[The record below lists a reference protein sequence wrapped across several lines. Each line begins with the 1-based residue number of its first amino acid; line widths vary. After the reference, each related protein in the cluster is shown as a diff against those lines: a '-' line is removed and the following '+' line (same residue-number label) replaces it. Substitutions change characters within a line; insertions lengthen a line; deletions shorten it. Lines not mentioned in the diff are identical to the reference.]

1 MLQLGTAVRE
11 IWIRPIHLFTG
22 TGAAGRILDV
32 FMLQLCCCIT
42 SDQGASLTCYFLRHH
57 FICCRFHFI
66 KGGTLWLPS
75 SKCLNKYWTYS
86 YGRFHKIAVLC
97 TFPRQAGCWEGN
109 YGAAGAEAGCCR
121 ECGRQ
126 QLLRGPEI
134 SGGWDLLMKSYWR
147 KAIDCLSY
155 FWMEDSDS
163 PNVKF
168 TGNSN

>member
-1 MLQLGTAVRE
+1 MWLETGFVCFCFRTLWGQLKNSQALLTSANPFLHSVGITSLEMLQLGTAVRE

-22 TGAAGRILDV
+22 AGVAGRILNV

-42 SDQGASLTCYFLRHH
+42 SDQGAFLSCYFLRHH
-57 FICCRFHFI
+57 FIFCRFHFV

-86 YGRFHKIAVLC
+86 YGRFPKIAVLG

-121 ECGRQ
+121 ECGR
-126 QLLRGPEI
+126 
-134 SGGWDLLMKSYWR
+134 
-147 KAIDCLSY
+147 
-155 FWMEDSDS
+155 
-163 PNVKF
+163 
-168 TGNSN
+168 